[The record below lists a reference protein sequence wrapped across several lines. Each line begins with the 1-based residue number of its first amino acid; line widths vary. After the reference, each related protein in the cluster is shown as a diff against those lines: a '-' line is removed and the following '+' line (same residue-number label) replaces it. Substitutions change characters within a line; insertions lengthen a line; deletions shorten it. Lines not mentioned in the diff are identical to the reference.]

1 MEHSSVAHPHP
12 IRFGIVLGQRLPWA
26 ELVRRTKIVEATGW
40 DDFNVVDH
48 FYGLFDV
55 MEPTHE
61 AYTALAAL
69 APHTKRVRLGV
80 MVCGNTY
87 RNPAFLLKQAMTVDE
102 ICGGRVDF
110 GVGAGWTRREHEA
123 YGWEFP
129 SAKERVDRFA
139 EALEIWEL
147 LQTKS
152 RITYEGTHYQL
163 YDAPFEPKSSQGKL
177 PVLIGGSRPRMLR
190 LTARYA
196 DIWNAGGLV
205 DDAFASNRQ
214 LDDACREIGRDPATI
229 ARSISPGVNFFE
241 SPQAFER
248 HFRTHRE
255 AGFTDFR
262 LPWPRDE
269 AQQDVFDEI
278 VVDLMPGL
286 RAGG

>member
-1 MEHSSVAHPHP
+1 MTHP

-26 ELVRRTKIVEATGW
+26 ELLRRTEVVEATGW

-48 FYGLFDV
+48 FFGLFDV

-102 ICGGRVDF
+102 ISGGRVDF

-123 YGWEFP
+123 YSWDFP

-147 LQTKS
+147 LQARS
-152 RITYEGTHYQL
+152 RTTYEGKYYQL
-163 YDAPFEPKSSQGKL
+163 YDAPFEPKSSQGRL
-177 PVLIGGSRPRMLR
+177 PVLIGGSKPRMMK

-205 DDAFASNRQ
+205 DDAFESNRQ
-214 LDDACREIGRDPATI
+214 LDEYCHAIGRDPATI
-229 ARSISPGVNFFE
+229 ARSISPPVNFFE
-241 SPQAFER
+241 SAEAFKR
-248 HFRTHRE
+248 HYRTYRD

-262 LPWPRDE
+262 LPWPRDA
-269 AQQDVFDEI
+269 AQQAVFDEI

-286 RAGG
+286 RTAG